1 MQLVQDSVFA
11 PLEKRP
17 MAHAVQLPSASRNV
31 PPSHSGAGAG
41 VGEAVGAPVGTA
53 VGVAVGEAVG
63 LAVGASVGGGGAGL
77 GAFVGDGEGL
87 GVGDAVGA
95 SVSTHADCPVR
106 GWCCPAGHTSQ
117 RSPEVL
123 ALYCPVPHCK
133 QNPGSLPAQ
142 PWR

>member
-1 MQLVQDSVFA
+1 
-11 PLEKRP
+11 

-31 PPSHSGAGAG
+31 PPSHSGVGAG
-41 VGEAVGAPVGTA
+41 
-53 VGVAVGEAVG
+53 VGEAVG
-63 LAVGASVGGGGAGL
+63 LAVGASMGVDAGVGLAVGTAVGDGVGDGVGAGL